1 MKEVKRKEIMIDRTM
16 KKIIKNM
23 INIEIMRGH
32 QKSTAEEKMRGTII
46 EESVLIEALTRE
58 IKSIG
63 RVIVKIDYIN
73 MIGTKEIDNNLDQK
87 KEMKIIIKEKRSQES
102 QVQQL
107 MKSKKYLKKSK
118 EGDKN

>member
-1 MKEVKRKEIMIDRTM
+1 
-16 KKIIKNM
+16 M

>member
-107 MKSKKYLKKSK
+107 MKSKKYQKKSK
-118 EGDKN
+118 EGNKN